1 MTRGVGAT
9 ALRATC
15 VIAAIVW
22 AVSSVARAQLEDAF
36 FDAADHPAIAY
47 ATSPTSNAVTR
58 LAQAIG
64 SGERRLDF
72 APGHGYLRSLLQ
84 ALDVP
89 EASQVAVF
97 SKTSLQARVI
107 APANPRAIFFNDSTI
122 VAWPSAGFIE
132 IATQDPRQG
141 AMFYVLEQRAD
152 ARPQFQRPASC
163 LTCHVSYAT
172 LNVPG
177 LLIRSVATGPGGQ
190 TLPHVWNGTTSH
202 RTPLAERWAGWY
214 VTGGSGQSAHLGNV
228 ATPLDTPGDKAPTA
242 QPSTWPTFGERVP
255 GFRYLSTHSDIAAL
269 LVFDHQMHLMNLL
282 TRLGWEVRVAL
293 ADQPATA
300 AAVATRG
307 AVDVVDYML
316 FVDEAP
322 LAGPV
327 GGDSGFSAGFT
338 ARGPRDKA
346 GRSLR
351 QLDLT
356 TRLQTYPCSY
366 LIYSAAFEALPEAA
380 RQAVYARLWRV
391 LSGSET
397 TARYT
402 RRTRAERLA
411 IVEILRD
418 TKPDLPAY
426 FREAVT

>member
-1 MTRGVGAT
+1 MGA
-9 ALRATC
+9 L
-15 VIAAIVW
+15 VW
-22 AVSSVARAQLEDAF
+22 AVASVARAQLEDAF
-36 FDAADHPAIAY
+36 FDAADHPAIGYAY
-47 ATSPTSNAVTR
+47 APASNAVTR
-58 LAQAIG
+58 LSQALE
-64 SGERRLDF
+64 SGAERLDF
-72 APGHGYLRSLLQ
+72 APAHGYLRSLLR
-84 ALDVP
+84 ALQIP
-89 EASQVAVF
+89 ESSQLALF

-107 APANPRAIFFNDSTI
+107 APDNPRAIFFNDATI
-122 VAWPSAGFIE
+122 VAWPAAGFIE

-163 LTCHVSYAT
+163 LNCHVSYAT

-177 LLIRSVATGPGGQ
+177 FIIRSVASGPGGQ
-190 TLPHVWNGTTSH
+190 ILPHVWNGTTSH

-214 VTGGSGQSAHLGNV
+214 VTGRSGNSAHLGNV
-228 ATPLDTPGDKAPTA
+228 TTAVDAPGDRPPTA
-242 QPSTWPTFGERVP
+242 QPSNWSSFGERVP
-255 GFRYLSTHSDIAAL
+255 GFRYLSTQSDIAAL

-282 TRLGWEVRVAL
+282 TRLGWEVRVAI

-300 AAVATRG
+300 AAVATR
-307 AVDVVDYML
+307 AAADLVDYML

-327 GGDSGFSAGFT
+327 GGDSGFAADFA
-338 ARGPRDKA
+338 ARGPRDRS

-356 TRLQTYPCSY
+356 TRLLQYPCSY
-366 LIYSAAFEALPEAA
+366 LIYSEAFEALPDVA
-380 RQAVYARLWRV
+380 RQAVYARLWQV
-391 LSGSET
+391 LSGAET
-397 TARYT
+397 SARYT
-402 RRTRAERLA
+402 ARTRAERLA

-426 FREAVT
+426 FRQAVN